1 MLLERETEKNV
12 QFLIDKKKQLQ
23 NINRDIN
30 DRQMSDNINEKKLKK
45 KTRKNVCLKGKCL
58 KRKITIIL

>member
-23 NINRDIN
+23 NINRDID
-30 DRQMSDNINEKKLKK
+30 DRQMSDNINEKS
-45 KTRKNVCLKGKCL
+45 
-58 KRKITIIL
+58 